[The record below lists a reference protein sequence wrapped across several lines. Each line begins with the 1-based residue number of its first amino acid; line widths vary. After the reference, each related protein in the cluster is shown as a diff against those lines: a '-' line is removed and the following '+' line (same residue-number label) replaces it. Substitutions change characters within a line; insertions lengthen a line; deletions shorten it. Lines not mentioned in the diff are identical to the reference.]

1 MRDPAVDA
9 LATDPAARV
18 MVFVDGQNL
27 YKRCRDLFGHPLCH
41 PHLLAQH
48 LAGRRMQHPVVCRY
62 YTGRPNPN
70 IPGESKKAR
79 NLDRRLHVMRQAG
92 VTVVSRPLRYHWD
105 WGHRQPLPRP
115 APGLPGRR
123 VTLYPW
129 QRPQEKG
136 IDLAIAL
143 DLLELVLID
152 RCDVAIVVSLD
163 RDLREIP
170 RAVRNLRPL
179 LGRAVRL
186 EAAVPVPRCRLG
198 AAGSAPRHPIPA
210 HLSDAP
216 PLRPPANYASSAR
229 LWGGDAVGRVW
240 LPRGTGRPTLQ
251 SAHLCMD
258 SQRHAEAR

>member
-9 LATDPAARV
+9 LTTDPAARV

-27 YKRCRDLFGHPLCH
+27 YNRCRDLFGHPHCH
-41 PHLLAQH
+41 PHLLAH
-48 LAGRRMQHPVVCRY
+48 YLAGRRTEHPVACRY

-70 IPGESKKAR
+70 VPGESRKAR

-115 APGLPGRR
+115 APGLTGRR

-136 IDLAIAL
+136 IDLTIAL
-143 DLLELVLID
+143 DLIELVLVD
-152 RCDVAIVVSLD
+152 RCDVAVVVSLD

-179 LGRAVRL
+179 IGRAVRL
-186 EAAVPVPRCRLG
+186 EAAVPVPDGLRAPKVLPDFHYTHQITAEVFKHIRDDTDYTVP
-198 AAGSAPRHPIPA
+198 SAVWVPPVPPRTSRTS
-210 HLSDAP
+210 L
-216 PLRPPANYASSAR
+216 
-229 LWGGDAVGRVW
+229 
-240 LPRGTGRPTLQ
+240 T
-251 SAHLCMD
+251 
-258 SQRHAEAR
+258 